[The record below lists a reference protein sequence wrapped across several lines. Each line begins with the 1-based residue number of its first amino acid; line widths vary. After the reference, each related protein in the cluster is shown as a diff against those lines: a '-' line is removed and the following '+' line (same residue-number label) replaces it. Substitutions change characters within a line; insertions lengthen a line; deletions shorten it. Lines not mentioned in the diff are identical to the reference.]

1 MVTGIVMIFF
11 FLNLSV
17 YLIKKE
23 VPKMYV
29 NISLVF
35 GLLSSL
41 GNILTGFF
49 PGDGS
54 EDLHNIV
61 ASFFFLGGL
70 AYCILY
76 GISELKGK
84 GISKF
89 QALSGFVVACFFVV
103 FLFFSTIN
111 FYNPELALE
120 LSHFSEWILF
130 TLLMFWI
137 FEHEISM
144 KRYNK
149 LT

>member
-1 MVTGIVMIFF
+1 
-11 FLNLSV
+11 
-17 YLIKKE
+17 
-23 VPKMYV
+23 MYV

-54 EDLHNIV
+54 QDLHNLV

-89 QALSGFVVACFFVV
+89 QALSGFAVSFIFVAFI
-103 FLFFSTIN
+103 FFSTIN
-111 FYNPELALE
+111 YFNPELALE

-130 TLLMFWI
+130 TFLMLWI

-144 KRYNK
+144 KREKK
-149 LT
+149 LL